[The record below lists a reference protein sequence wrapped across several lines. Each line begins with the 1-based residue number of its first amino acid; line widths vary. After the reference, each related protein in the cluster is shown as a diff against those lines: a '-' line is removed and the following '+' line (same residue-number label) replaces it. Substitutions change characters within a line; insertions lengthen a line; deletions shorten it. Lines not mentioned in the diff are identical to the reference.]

1 MAAKLQTTHGSHEP
15 DHAEDIARNGSTPI
29 GWIQALWC
37 RLARAAASVR
47 CAPGPAGRAVRGPCS
62 FCASEQLHPDLA
74 DGVLSAGGAW
84 LPGRP
89 KWLGHPAAPRVALRR
104 GPLDGKARRLLPFQG
119 RGRPDRHGLGNA
131 ALHFPSA
138 DRCIRRPFSI
148 FPPALAS
155 GLFKLFGRL
164 LVSSSDPPAA
174 SITI

>member
-1 MAAKLQTTHGSHEP
+1 MQKTLRATAAPPSDGSRPCGAGWQGLRLQCG
-15 DHAEDIARNGSTPI
+15 
-29 GWIQALWC
+29 ALLGPLGVQFGG
-37 RLARAAASVR
+37 LA
-47 CAPGPAGRAVRGPCS
+47 
-62 FCASEQLHPDLA
+62 
-74 DGVLSAGGAW
+74 LSAHLSSCPLTLRTGSYRRGGAW

-174 SITI
+174 SIKIPSISDGYQYLSSRR